1 MSVLSY
7 KRFLKLAEGTH
18 LILFNKLR
26 FLILFWGS
34 LATINFD
41 SIVLI
46 LISALSIE
54 NNYFP
59 LVSGRLK
66 MPYLSL

>member
-1 MSVLSY
+1 M
-7 KRFLKLAEGTH
+7 
-18 LILFNKLR
+18 ILLNKLR

-66 MPYLSL
+66 MPYLSLYARTAYFLNVWFFW

>member
-1 MSVLSY
+1 M
-7 KRFLKLAEGTH
+7 
-18 LILFNKLR
+18 ILLNNLR